1 MTIQPLA
8 ALGAAFTLLA
18 AAVPAS
24 AVSTVRLKSGA
35 SIVAEVIAE
44 KPDRIIVDLGFTVV
58 TVPRDEIESVT
69 AKTEPGAAVAAL
81 ENADLYRLATNPAV
95 LSVKENVDRVGEA
108 VVLIRTPIGLGS
120 GFFIHPSGY
129 IVTNEHV
136 IAGEYNITVT
146 QFRRGAAELEKVQYN
161 KVRIV
166 ALDSRLDLAL
176 LKIEDAGP
184 VHFPTVPLGDGGA
197 LNDGQTVFAIGS
209 PLGLDR
215 TVSQGIISARARPLD
230 GQLYIQTTT
239 QINPGNS
246 GGPLFNLRGE
256 VVGVNNMKAME
267 VGVEGLNFAIPTG
280 VLKNFLSHRDAFA
293 FDPRNPNAGYRY
305 LEPPQP
311 VKAPKAAP
319 ASPANASAKP
329 SATSSAMPPA
339 HAPATPASAVP
350 PKTTANP

>member
-1 MTIQPLA
+1 MTIQSLTAMIA
-8 ALGAAFTLLA
+8 ASALA
-18 AAVPAS
+18 AAPAF
-24 AVSTVRLKSGA
+24 ALSTVQLKSGA
-35 SIVAEVIAE
+35 SIEAEVIAE
-44 KPDRIIVDLGFTVV
+44 KADRIVVDLGFTVV
-58 TVPRDEIESVT
+58 TVPREEIASLKTTET
-69 AKTEPGAAVAAL
+69 AGADTITDTG
-81 ENADLYRLATNPAV
+81 DLYRVAANLPV

-108 VVLIRTPIGLGS
+108 VVLVRTPVGLGS
-120 GFFIHPSGY
+120 GFFIHSSGY
-129 IVTNEHV
+129 VVTNEHV
-136 IAGEYNITVT
+136 ISGEYNITVT
-146 QFRRGAAELEKVQYN
+146 QFRRGATELEKVQYS

-184 VHFPTVPLGDGGA
+184 VLFPTVPLGEGA
-197 LNDGQTVFAIGS
+197 SLNDGQTVFAIGS

-215 TVSQGIISARARPLD
+215 TVSQGIVSARTRPLD

-256 VVGVNNMKAME
+256 VVGVNNMKAMQ

-280 VLKNFLSHRDAFA
+280 VLKNFLRNRDAFA

-311 VKAPKAAP
+311 VKKTAPAAP
-319 ASPANASAKP
+319 AAKP
-329 SATSSAMPPA
+329 
-339 HAPATPASAVP
+339 
-350 PKTTANP
+350 